1 MTAEAQFSVTLHH
14 LAVDL
19 RKAGPE
25 FPDTPARMIA
35 ARELRELVE
44 ALTALASS
52 TTYPAEPEL
61 RIVGP
66 HGRFLVQARNGEM
79 RVSSWSAQAGGANL
93 SPEQILAM
101 ILGLEEAEALPARVG
116 GAKGARRARGSARW
130 KLVVLAIAIV
140 GSNGVTAWMLT
151 RPPPRVPVALLPE
164 YQLVA
169 PERAQRVLAD
179 FAGEYDTGLGEGDR
193 HLSLRADGH
202 ARWFVWG
209 ADRAVRDEV
218 TLAIQAA
225 ESRGRP
231 ALLADGLALIE
242 MKDPITLVY
251 FGDTYRRKGP

>member
-1 MTAEAQFSVTLHH
+1 MTAPTQFSVTLHH
-14 LAVDL
+14 LAADG

-25 FPDTPARMIA
+25 FPDTPTRVVA
-35 ARELRELVE
+35 ARELRALIE
-44 ALTALASS
+44 ALTALAPR
-52 TTYPAEPEL
+52 TEYPAEPEL

-66 HGRFLVQARNGEM
+66 HGRFIVQARNGEM

-93 SPEQILAM
+93 TSEQILAM
-101 ILGLEEAEALPARVG
+101 ILGLEEAEALPARANG
-116 GAKGARRARGSARW
+116 DREARPTRGSSRW

-140 GSNGVTAWMLT
+140 GSNVVTAWMLT
-151 RPPPRVPVALLPE
+151 RPLPRVPVALLPE

-169 PERAQRVLAD
+169 PERAQRVLTD
-179 FAGEYDTGLGEGDR
+179 FAGEYDTGFAEGDR
-193 HLSLRADGH
+193 HLALRADGH

-209 ADRAVRDEV
+209 TDRAARDEV
-218 TLAIQAA
+218 TLSIQAA

-251 FGDTYRRKGP
+251 FGDTYRRKSP

>member
-1 MTAEAQFSVTLHH
+1 MTAPAQFSVTLHH
-14 LAVDL
+14 LAADL

-35 ARELRELVE
+35 ARELRELIE
-44 ALTALASS
+44 ALTVLAPR
-52 TTYPAEPEL
+52 TEYPAEPEL

-93 SPEQILAM
+93 SSEQILAM
-101 ILGLEEAEALPARVG
+101 ILGLEEAEALPPRASDDG
-116 GAKGARRARGSARW
+116 GARRGRGSARW
-130 KLVVLAIAIV
+130 KLIVLVIAIV

-164 YQLVA
+164 YQVVA

-179 FAGEYDTGLGEGDR
+179 YAGEYDTGLAAGDR

-209 ADRAVRDEV
+209 ADRTVQDEV
-218 TLAIQAA
+218 TLAIQAV

>member
-1 MTAEAQFSVTLHH
+1 MTAAAEFSVTLHH
-14 LAVDL
+14 LAADL

-25 FPDTPARMIA
+25 FPDTLPRVVA

-44 ALTALASS
+44 ALTALAPR
-52 TTYPAEPEL
+52 TEYPAEPEL

-66 HGRFLVQARNGEM
+66 HGRFLVQARNGGT

-93 SPEQILAM
+93 SSAQILAM
-101 ILGLEEAEALPARVG
+101 ILGLEEAEALPARAG
-116 GAKGARRARGSARW
+116 DGAGMRPARGSARW
-130 KLVVLAIAIV
+130 KLVGLVIAIV

-169 PERAQRVLAD
+169 PERAHRVLAD
-179 FAGEYDTGLGEGDR
+179 FAGEYDTGFAEGDR
-193 HLSLRADGH
+193 HLTLRADGN

-209 ADRAVRDEV
+209 ADRAARDEV
-218 TLAIQAA
+218 TVAIQAA
-225 ESRGRP
+225 ETRGRP

-251 FGDTYRRKGP
+251 FGDTYRRKSP